1 MLNYRQVQIGN
12 LGRHQY
18 FFKIFRLFWILV
30 TFLILFG
37 AISTGGLWMEAEMA
51 ASGAQSSGTETGVP
65 GPAPRQDAFT
75 ILGPGGGG
83 TMQIPTISPHDPN
96 LVVEAC
102 DMTGAYITT
111 DGARSWRMFNLR
123 TGVRSYAFDT
133 SDPAVIY
140 AGNGLLWRSADRGRT
155 WRVLFP
161 DPTRNLQEHHR
172 GDHGDTSFSSDDPN
186 YPRDGRGAAVQ
197 AIAVD
202 PTDSKHLVFAFG
214 AGRSPAELYE

>member
-1 MLNYRQVQIGN
+1 MELQVDISIFLRN
-12 LGRHQY
+12 LRY
-18 FFKIFRLFWILV
+18 FFVILAKLLALSRAV
-30 TFLILFG
+30 PAGGLM
-37 AISTGGLWMEAEMA
+37 TGGLLMEAEMA
-51 ASGAQSSGTETGVP
+51 ASGAQTHSAGNGAP

-111 DGARSWRMFNLR
+111 NGAQSWRMFNLH
-123 TGVRSYAFDT
+123 TGIRSYAFDPG
-133 SDPAVIY
+133 DPAVIY
-140 AGNGLLWRSADRGRT
+140 AGNGLLWRSTDRGGT

-161 DPTRNLQEHHR
+161 DPAQNLQEYHR

-186 YPRDGRGAAVQ
+186 YPKDGRGAA
-197 AIAVD
+197 
-202 PTDSKHLVFAFG
+202 
-214 AGRSPAELYE
+214 